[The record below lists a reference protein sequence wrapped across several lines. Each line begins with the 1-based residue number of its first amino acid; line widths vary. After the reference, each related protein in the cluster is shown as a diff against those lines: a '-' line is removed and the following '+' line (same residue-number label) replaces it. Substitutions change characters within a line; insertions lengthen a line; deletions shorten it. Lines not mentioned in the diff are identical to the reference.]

1 VPAAAQ
7 DMTELGETLQRLEGM
22 TMTQAGTLS
31 KFAKKMD
38 ERTMGLESMLMQAA
52 MNNSKVASANTE
64 TQERLEGMAMTAAT
78 EAAKFKR
85 NVNEKF
91 EELMTAMVEEMS
103 GAGIGSFAAAAAPA
117 PAAAPAAADGQVVVG
132 DATGFSEGIQR
143 LEGMAMQAAAGHA
156 KFEKKVLERTEQLE
170 SMAMQAAMDRS
181 KSHSQT
187 GEVLNR
193 LEQMTVQQ
201 ATNVAKFEKKVESKN
216 DSMES
221 MLMQASMNH
230 SKFEQLM
237 DGRTS
242 GMEAMLM
249 AASVGSGKLT
259 SMVAKLLPQMEE
271 VELEASDLPTDSQY
285 AGTGI
290 GSDAAATTGEPSDF
304 RADLPSLS
312 AGSVVLRCT
321 RTLLAA
327 RILNA
332 AVRSFAYATRY
343 RT

>member
-1 VPAAAQ
+1 
-7 DMTELGETLQRLEGM
+7 
-22 TMTQAGTLS
+22 
-31 KFAKKMD
+31 MD

-52 MNNSKVASANTE
+52 MNNAKTASANSE

-78 EAAKFKR
+78 EAAKFRR

-103 GAGIGSFAAAAAPA
+103 SAGMGSFAAAQAPA
-117 PAAAPAAADGQVVVG
+117 PAAAPDGQVVVA
-132 DATGFSEGIQR
+132 DASVAEGIQR
-143 LEGMAMQAAAGHA
+143 LEGMAMQAAASHA

-170 SMAMQAAMDRS
+170 SMSMQAAMDRS

-193 LEQMTVQQ
+193 LEQMTMQQ
-201 ATNVAKFEKKVESKN
+201 ATNVAKFEKKVESKQ

-230 SKFEQLM
+230 SKFEKLM

-249 AASVGSGKLT
+249 AASVGNGKLT
-259 SMVAKLLPQMEE
+259 SMVTKLLPQVEE
-271 VELEASDLPTDSQY
+271 AELEAPDLPTESQY

-290 GSDAAATTGEPSDF
+290 GSDAAATAGEPYCF
-304 RADLPSLS
+304 RAVLSLS
-312 AGSVVLRCT
+312 FCT
-321 RTLLAA
+321 
-327 RILNA
+327 
-332 AVRSFAYATRY
+332 V
-343 RT
+343 